1 MNIAYSCNNFYIPQ
15 TGISIISCC
24 ENNKDVEDLVFYL
37 VSKDVTPENVAI
49 LQNICNNY
57 HRELIIVN
65 FDDIAYDLD
74 ISSIGRHIVTIYTK
88 VFFPRID
95 GVDKMIYFD
104 SDTVITGSLSHLWDM
119 DIDGYY
125 MGVVETF
132 AKKNVREQLGLPVG
146 APFFN
151 DGMAI
156 CNVAFCRENDLIG
169 QMNKTVAEYNGAP
182 PVLSEGALNK
192 ICYGKVKYISPRW
205 NMLAGLLERGL
216 SDIDYLEELTVY
228 SKEDLQESVNHPVVI
243 HYLTGNYNRP
253 WFKKCNHPYK
263 DEYYKYKSLSP
274 WKDDNLLDGDLSN
287 KIKIHECLIH
297 LLGFRKYDRLRHFFG
312 RD

>member
-1 MNIAYSCNNFYIPQ
+1 MNIAYSCNDYYIPQ

-24 ENNKDVEDLVFYL
+24 ENNKDVKNLKFYL
-37 VSKDVTPENVAI
+37 ISKEITQSNIDI
-49 LQNICNNY
+49 IQNICDKY
-57 HRELIIVN
+57 HRELKVIN

-74 ISSIGRHIVTIYTK
+74 ITSIGRHIATIYTK
-88 VFFPRID
+88 VFFPRIKD
-95 GVDKMIYFD
+95 VDKMIYFD
-104 SDTVITGSLSHLWDM
+104 SDTVITGSLSPLWE
-119 DIDGYY
+119 IDLNNYY

-132 AKKNVREQLGLPVG
+132 AKNKIKKQLGLPVK

-156 CNVAFCRENDLIG
+156 CNVAYCRVHNLIG
-169 QMNKTVAEYNGAP
+169 KINKIVDDYNGAP

-192 ICYGKVKYISPRW
+192 VCFGKVKFISPRW

-216 SDIDYLEELTVY
+216 ADLDYLNELTVY
-228 SKEDLQESVNHPVVI
+228 NKEDLFESVTHPIVI

-253 WFKKCNHPYK
+253 WYKTCYHPYK
-263 DEYYKYKSLSP
+263 EEYLKYKSLSP
-274 WKDDNLLDGDLSN
+274 WKDEPLRDGDLSIKTKVH
-287 KIKIHECLIH
+287 KILIRF
-297 LLGFRKYDRLRHFFG
+297 LGYRKFDIVKHYLG

>member
-1 MNIAYSCNNFYIPQ
+1 MNIAYSCNDYYIPQ

-24 ENNKDVEDLVFYL
+24 ENNKNVEDLVFYL
-37 VSKDVTPENVAI
+37 ISKDVSQANIAV
-49 LQNICNNY
+49 LNNICSNY
-57 HRELIIVN
+57 HRDLKIVN

-74 ISSIGRHIVTIYTK
+74 ISSIGRHIATIYTK
-88 VFFPRID
+88 VFFPRIE

-104 SDTVITGSLSHLWDM
+104 SDTVITGSLSPLWDIN
-119 DIDGYY
+119 IDGYY

-132 AKKNVREQLGLPVG
+132 AKKGIKKQLGLPYN

-156 CNVAFCRENDLIG
+156 CNVSYCREFDLIG
-169 QMNKTVAEYNGAP
+169 QVNKTVADFKGAP
-182 PVLSEGALNK
+182 PVLSEGALNQV
-192 ICYGKVKYISPRW
+192 CYGKVKYISPRW

-216 SDIDYLEELTVY
+216 SDIDYLEELTLY
-228 SKEDLQESVNHPVVI
+228 SREDLQESINHPIVI
-243 HYLTGNYNRP
+243 HYLSGHYNRP

-263 DEYYKYKSLSP
+263 YEYYKYKSLSP
-274 WKDDNLLDGDLSN
+274 WKDAILLDGDLSY
-287 KIKIHECLIH
+287 KIKIHERLIH
-297 LLGFRKYDRLRHFFG
+297 LLGYRKYDKLKHFLG

>member
-1 MNIAYSCNNFYIPQ
+1 MNIAYSCDDYYIPQ

-37 VSKDVTPENVAI
+37 ISKDVSQANIDI

-57 HRELIIVN
+57 QRELKVVN

-74 ISSIGRHIVTIYTK
+74 ISSIGRHIATIYTK
-88 VFFPRID
+88 VFFPRIE

-104 SDTVITGSLSHLWDM
+104 SDIVITGSLCPLWNLNL
-119 DIDGYY
+119 DGYY
-125 MGVVETF
+125 MGAVETF
-132 AKKNVREQLGLPVG
+132 VKKDVKRQLGLPAD

-156 CNVAFCRENDLIG
+156 CNVAYCREFDLIG
-169 QMNKTVAEYNGAP
+169 QMNRTVAEYNGAP
-182 PVLSEGALNK
+182 PVHSEGALNK
-192 ICYGKVKYISPRW
+192 ICFGKIKPISPRW

-216 SDIDYLEELTVY
+216 ADLDYLEDLIVY
-228 SKEDLQESVNHPVVI
+228 DREDLQESISNPIVI

-263 DEYYKYKSLSP
+263 EEYYKYKSLSP
-274 WKDDNLLDGDLSN
+274 WKDEPLRDGDLSM
-287 KIKIHECLIH
+287 KIKIHEWLIH
-297 LLGFRKYDRLRHFFG
+297 ILGYRKFDSLRRVLG
-312 RD
+312 RE